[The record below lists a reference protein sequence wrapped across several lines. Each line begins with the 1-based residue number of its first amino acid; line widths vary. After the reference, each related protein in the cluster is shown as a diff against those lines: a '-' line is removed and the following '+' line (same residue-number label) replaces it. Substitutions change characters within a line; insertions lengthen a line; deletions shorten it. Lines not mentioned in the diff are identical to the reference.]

1 MLYWKKV
8 TKETSVTIFFFFFLL
23 FLGTMFSKVRMFIQS
38 GIQPFVTLYHWDLPQ
53 TLEDK
58 YEGWLNK
65 QIV

>member
-8 TKETSVTIFFFFFLL
+8 TKETSVTIFFFLL

-38 GIQPFVTLYHWDLPQ
+38 GIQPYVTLYHWDLPQ